1 MNTAIAI
8 TIFGACI
15 YLTGKLGFFQD
26 QQEQRRD
33 RMQHEHNRNLGT
45 AQSVNSESNY

>member
-8 TIFGACI
+8 SIFGACV

-26 QQEQRRD
+26 RQERLRD
-33 RMQHEHNRNLGT
+33 KMQHEHNRNLGT
-45 AQSVNSESNY
+45 AKSEDADSNY